1 MKRPMSSAEHLE
13 NHKPDLYPT
22 STPLQIGLC
31 NSLQGRMSGSVT
43 GEWSVRPAHG
53 AFDRV
58 KCRQVL
64 FGQDTSNRLIKA

>member
-1 MKRPMSSAEHLE
+1 
-13 NHKPDLYPT
+13 
-22 STPLQIGLC
+22 
-31 NSLQGRMSGSVT
+31 MSGSVT